1 MTLVAQFRT
10 STSFV
15 GSHCNHLRGII
26 MNNIRTTGR
35 SATTFEDS
43 NSELDGGDTNND
55 ATGSS
60 GLIALPPIGASSF
73 WDTNNGRNSDAVTTN
88 DNSDGSSSTTK
99 INEGGI
105 IISNHTSLVSSKFQ
119 LQYTC
124 KICETRN
131 KHSVTRMAYRNGVV
145 IAVCKGC
152 SSKHLIAD
160 NFGWNKYA
168 GGFDY
173 DNGET
178 NIEMYMA
185 NRVQEAREH
194 GLGDEKVNN
203 LVKRVSRDVFDLESM
218 LYTDQQMTRSI
229 ATGTDE
235 GVMIDGDIDTGWS

>member
-1 MTLVAQFRT
+1 LHF
-10 STSFV
+10 
-15 GSHCNHLRGII
+15 LRGAQGIL
-26 MNNIRTTGR
+26 RCVGR
-35 SATTFEDS
+35 RWT
-43 NSELDGGDTNND
+43 GGDTNND
-55 ATGSS
+55 ATSSS
-60 GLIALPPIGASSF
+60 GLIALPIALPPIGVSSF
-73 WDTNNGRNSDAVTTN
+73 WDTNNERNSDAVTTN

-145 IAVCKGC
+145 IAVCKKC

-185 NRVQEAREH
+185 NRVREARENS
-194 GLGDEKVNN
+194 LGDERK
-203 LVKRVSRDVFDLESM
+203 
-218 LYTDQQMTRSI
+218 
-229 ATGTDE
+229 
-235 GVMIDGDIDTGWS
+235 